1 MEPTTS
7 GDQLL
12 ITERNLGIYTHP
24 NFLQRMRKS
33 GIKSSGGISMSSG
46 LTDPLISNPEIS
58 SVGRAR
64 GRSLGE
70 AQKRRESKE
79 KARKRWDMFKRSSTS
94 SGRKSAAL
102 RSNTLSSLPE
112 IMSQEEE
119 KESAAVETMETGKA
133 SVTTQSKSMRELL
146 VSDHRVEQA
155 AILMM
160 DSWSGRSEHHG
171 FSHEAV
177 VLYRFLHQ
185 SWWYNLYVAL
195 ISMYMIMGLLPR
207 TLIASNAL
215 VFSILEGIILACLSY
230 DLYLTWLLE
239 QPDDENKNLLDDD
252 DENTSSKAFLGIT
265 VPDKWTVF
273 RACGIHYG
281 PS

>member
-70 AQKRRESKE
+70 AQKRRESRK
-79 KARKRWDMFKRSSTS
+79 KAQKRWDMFRRGST
-94 SGRKSAAL
+94 GLGLKSAAL
-102 RSNTLSSLPE
+102 RSSTLSSLPE
-112 IMSQEEE
+112 IIDQEEE
-119 KESAAVETMETGKA
+119 EKSTAVETMESGKA
-133 SVTTQSKSMRELL
+133 PVTTQSKSMRELL

-155 AILMM
+155 AVLMM

-177 VLYRFLHQ
+177 VLYLQ
-185 SWWYNLYVAL
+185 LL
-195 ISMYMIMGLLPR
+195 ILRI
-207 TLIASNAL
+207 
-215 VFSILEGIILACLSY
+215 
-230 DLYLTWLLE
+230 
-239 QPDDENKNLLDDD
+239 
-252 DENTSSKAFLGIT
+252 
-265 VPDKWTVF
+265 
-273 RACGIHYG
+273 
-281 PS
+281 